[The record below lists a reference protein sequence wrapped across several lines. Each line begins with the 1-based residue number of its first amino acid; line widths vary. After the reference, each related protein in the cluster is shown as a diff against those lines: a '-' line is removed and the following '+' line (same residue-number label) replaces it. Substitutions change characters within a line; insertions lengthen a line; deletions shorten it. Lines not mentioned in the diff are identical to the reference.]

1 MTANTLT
8 TAPPEILVDV
18 PFAKAFDH
26 WLAEHRRYIKPNTI
40 RSYVCCRK
48 PLLSFFG
55 EMITGEIHIDHIRR
69 YQDERR
75 TATGSLS
82 GFRTAGNTRV
92 NYELSTVQQVLKE
105 AGTWKIVGERYKPL
119 PVPKSRSGHSLN
131 HEEERRLRE
140 IAFRKPKW
148 RLAAHCMTVMLS
160 TTMGFGELGH
170 VRRRDVDM
178 KRKCVVVRD
187 GAKNEHRDRTIP
199 LNTAAY
205 DSMTWLL
212 ERWAKLGGSQESEF
226 ILPHRP
232 RSRGGSW
239 LFDEPMTAIRSAFE
253 NIRKEAGLEHFRIYD
268 CRVHAITKLLSNPA
282 VSPQVSKEIAGHIS
296 QAMQDRYSIQQYD
309 TKKAALD
316 AMEAPDVP
324 SVSQVAVQPTMPQ
337 ANDLIGQL
345 FRAMQV
351 QYNVTPEQMLTALR
365 SQTEESHPPRETAN
379 VIAFRSVETR
389 WSPKHE

>member
-1 MTANTLT
+1 MAFPTVAKDAAL
-8 TAPPEILVDV
+8 IDL
-18 PFAKAFDH
+18 PFSCAFDA
-26 WLAEHRRYIKPNTI
+26 WLDQHSRYIKPNTI

-55 EMITGEIHIDHIRR
+55 EMITGEIRLDHIRR

-82 GFRTAGNTRV
+82 GFRTAGNTKV
-92 NYELSTVQQVLKE
+92 NFELSTLQQILKE
-105 AGTWKIVGERYKPL
+105 VGTWKIVGERYKPL
-119 PVPKSRSGHSLN
+119 RQPKSRAGHSLSV
-131 HEEERRLRE
+131 EEERHLRE
-140 IAFRKPKW
+140 IAFSKPKW

-160 TTMGFGELGH
+160 TTMGFGELRY

-178 KRKCVVVRD
+178 EHRCVVVRD

-205 DSMTWLL
+205 ESMSWLI
-212 ERWAKLGGSQESEF
+212 ERWTKLGGRRDSEF

-232 RSRGGSW
+232 RTENGPW
-239 LFDEPMTAIRSAFE
+239 FFDEPMTAIRSAFK
-253 NIRKEAGLEHFRIYD
+253 NIRKEAGLPHFRVYD
-268 CRVHAITKLLSNPA
+268 CRVQAITKLLSNPA

-316 AMEAPDVP
+316 AMEAPDILA
-324 SVSQVAVQPTMPQ
+324 VSQVAVQPMMPH
-337 ANDLIGQL
+337 ANELIGQL

-351 QYNVTPEQMLTALR
+351 QYNITPEQMLTALR
-365 SQTEESHPPRETAN
+365 SQTAESCSARETVN
-379 VIAFRSVETR
+379 VIAFRPR
-389 WSPKHE
+389 P